1 MVDELEALV
10 GYVFIVGG
18 RAVSATPPGAL
29 VELPPRKAPR
39 GREQDTFFTLV
50 TPSGAAQANAGF
62 YEQMAKLAAELYF
75 RSSGS
80 VTSGLREAI
89 NGVNAQL
96 LDHNQIAGQRYAL
109 NIGCLVLRGHE
120 VFTARTGEC
129 LCLLRQGDDFSTYPE
144 KLNEPYAGPVLG
156 HSPVLDI
163 KLSRHEVMSGHV
175 MVLSDPGFGAAD
187 RDRLG
192 TALGQDGIQNVLEQ
206 LKRLGSPQAQA
217 MTIQFT
223 SAGSPDPVL
232 ANTSGNLRIIRSS
245 NAPTAKTGMLPL
257 NKPKARTGDLPI
269 VMPTLPPTPA
279 PTPVTSIAVT
289 EEPAPAPSSTPV
301 STPVIKTP
309 TPLGVSLPA
318 IEPPP
323 ASLNASMPATVEDSG
338 LMPITELTAKA
349 ELTAEEA
356 DQPAPSET
364 EEPPPEEDADSVLP
378 PKPISVKVVSATANV
393 LEKVGKGMNRA
404 LDRMLPEATENG
416 PKIPSML
423 AAALAILI
431 PVVVVFVIVAA
442 RLSQIDTSQF
452 EQMVHSVVSA
462 AEEARTIPLEDEK
475 NARTAWLGVMQRIED
490 AENTTGRTNDPTLA
504 AIRGEAQG
512 ILDRFARVTRRVVT
526 PLRGFDGAVSLK
538 SVVIRAQTDMYTL
551 DVANAAIWHDRLNP
565 NDKSV
570 VRRSSAAVVVKGQAV
585 SSFSVRNLVDM
596 AWMAD
601 GSSKNRIVA
610 LDSQGILVTYS
621 PVFAPATAVRLTG
634 VEQWSNPIAMTVWRD
649 RLYVLDIGANQIWRY
664 TPVGSSYPNQPDAY
678 FETAPDLSNAIDL
691 AIDSTPGNVYVLFAN
706 GAIKKY
712 LGGVEQPFSYTG
724 LPEDSLK
731 EGAMMYLD
739 ADSTFPAIYVVDP
752 RDLAIYQFT
761 LRGQFQHR
769 FKAADTQAFRNLTSV
784 YVDGD
789 DVYLTTSAT
798 MYYFSMADVRLSAP
812 SP

>member
-39 GREQDTFFTLV
+39 GREQDTFFTLI
-50 TPSGAAQANAGF
+50 TPAGAAQAQAGF

-89 NGVNAQL
+89 NGVNGQL
-96 LDHNQIAGQRYAL
+96 IDHNKIAGQRYAL

-129 LCLLRQGDDFSTYPE
+129 LCLIRQDDSFVTYPE

-163 KLSRHEVMSGHV
+163 KLSRHEVTSGHV
-175 MVLSDPGFGAAD
+175 MVLSDPGFGATD
-187 RDRLG
+187 RERLNA
-192 TALGQDGIQNVLEQ
+192 ALGQDGIQNVLEQ

-217 MTIQFT
+217 MTVQFT

-232 ANTSGNLRIIRSS
+232 MNTASNLRIIRSS
-245 NAPTAKTGMLPL
+245 NAPTAKSGLLPL
-257 NKPKARTGDLPI
+257 NKLKARTGDLPL
-269 VMPTLPPTPA
+269 VTPPAQATPT
-279 PTPVTSIAVT
+279 PTPVAAVT
-289 EEPAPAPSSTPV
+289 PTA
-301 STPVIKTP
+301 PVITEEAPIK

-323 ASLNASMPATVEDSG
+323 ASLTPSTEADLLAPIDEDAPTASTETAVEDSSDNING
-338 LMPITELTAKA
+338 ESA
-349 ELTAEEA
+349 ETIDAESTSEDEA
-356 DQPAPSET
+356 
-364 EEPPPEEDADSVLP
+364 VLP
-378 PKPISVKVVSATANV
+378 PKPISVKMVGATANV
-393 LEKVGKGMNRA
+393 LEKVGQGMNRA

-431 PVVVVFVIVAA
+431 PVVVVFVIVAM

-452 EQMVHSVVSA
+452 EQMVNSVVTA
-462 AEEARTIPLEDEK
+462 AEQARTIPLEDEK

-504 AIRGEAQG
+504 TIRGEAQG
-512 ILDRFARVTRRVVT
+512 ILDRFAKVTRREIV
-526 PLRGFDGAVSLK
+526 PLRGFDGTVSLK
-538 SVVIRAQTDMYTL
+538 GVVVRAQTDMYTL
-551 DVANAAIWHDRLNP
+551 DLANSAIWHDRLNP
-565 NDKSV
+565 NDKSI

-585 SSFSVRNLVDM
+585 SSFSVRDLVDM

-634 VEQWSNPIAMTVWRD
+634 VEQWVKPVAMTVWRD
-649 RLYVLDIGANQIWRY
+649 RLYVLDVGANQIWRY
-664 TPVGSSYPNQPDAY
+664 TPVGASYPNQPDAY
-678 FETAPDLSNAIDL
+678 FETSPDLTNAVDL
-691 AIDSTPGNVYVLFAN
+691 AIDSTPGNVYILFSD
-706 GAIKKY
+706 GTIKKY
-712 LGGVEQPFSYTG
+712 LGGTEQPFAYG
-724 LPEDSLK
+724 GMPEDSLK
-731 EGAMMYLD
+731 EGAKMYLD
-739 ADSTFPAIYVVDP
+739 ADSTFPALYIVDP
-752 RDLAIYQFT
+752 RDFAIYQVT

-769 FKAADTQAFRNLTSV
+769 FKASDTQAFRNLTSV
-784 YVDGD
+784 FVDGD
-789 DVYLTTSAT
+789 DVYVTTST
-798 MYYFSMADVRLSAP
+798 MLYYFSMADVRLSAP